1 MAKAYS
7 LDLRERVLEAVAE
20 GLSPRQAAEGFR
32 VSEDS
37 IADWRQ
43 LVREKGSAQHRPLG
57 GDRRSGRI
65 ESEHD
70 TIPGLLAE
78 NPDFSVEALRAA
90 LRARGLVFGY
100 GAVYRFLKRHGFKRW
115 RNRNWSK
122 PRSRQRRAAR
132 TS

>member
-7 LDLRERVLEAVAE
+7 LDLRERVLEAAAE
-20 GLSPRQAAEGFR
+20 GLTLPEAAERFR
-32 VSEDS
+32 VSVDS
-37 IADWRQ
+37 IANWRR
-43 LVREKGSAQHRPLG
+43 LAREQGSAQHRPLG

-65 ESEHD
+65 ESECD
-70 TIPGLLAE
+70 TVLGLLAA

-90 LRARGLVFGY
+90 LRARGLAFGY